1 MPKLIQGHQRSLGLM
16 SILFCLLLAPPLQK
30 TLFAG
35 TTQKVDRFN
44 KAYLLNFGRD
54 FTDVYTAP
62 KNWDGGDIIKL
73 CAVTGAGVL
82 LYAFDQDIKDWVQKQ
97 RAPAADDFFK
107 VMSSF
112 GNGFYLGGALI
123 GLYAVGE
130 FANENGLRR
139 TSLLSLE
146 SWLTSSVFVI
156 GVKVI
161 TGRARPR
168 TGESSHSFH
177 PFSQQTV
184 YNSFP
189 SGHSCTAWAVA
200 TTIADETDN
209 PLVDGL
215 AYSVATL
222 VALSRVH
229 NNDHWASDVFIGSAV
244 GYFIAKKICALNRNR
259 RNEKLSFSFEL
270 SRQRQAVGLS
280 IRF

>member
-1 MPKLIQGHQRSLGLM
+1 LSKFVYGLKRKLGCV
-16 SILFCLLLAPPLQK
+16 SILFCLLFAPPLQEA
-30 TLFAG
+30 LLAG
-35 TTQKVDRFN
+35 TSQRIDRFN
-44 KAYLLNFGRD
+44 KQYLLNFGHD
-54 FTDVYTAP
+54 FTEVYTSP
-62 KNWDGGDIIKL
+62 KNWGGKDILKL
-73 CAVTGAGVL
+73 CAVTGAGL
-82 LYAFDQDIKDWVQKQ
+82 LFFAFDQDIKNWVQKQ
-97 RAPAADDFFK
+97 RTTSSDDFFN

-123 GLYAVGE
+123 GLYAAGE
-130 FANENGLRR
+130 IADENSLRR
-139 TSLLSLE
+139 TALLSLE

-161 TGRARPR
+161 AGRARPR

-177 PFSQQTV
+177 PFSQRTV

-200 TTIADETDN
+200 TTIADQTDN

-215 AYSVATL
+215 AYSIATL
-222 VALSRVH
+222 VALSRVQG
-229 NNDHWASDVFIGSAV
+229 NDHWASDSFIGSAV
-244 GYFIAKKICALNRNR
+244 GYFIAKKVCALSRNR
-259 RNEKLSFSFEL
+259 KNEKLSFSFEL